1 MKINDILKESDDSQR
16 MTPNWAKYVMDQ
28 LINSEGEITL
38 TDLFDEGIPGLRAM
52 FMATAEEHG
61 LDPEEDFQDVEHEVI
76 LKLNDIIHG
85 GHGLDEGEVEMP
97 TGQATGIDSQT
108 DTPPSRSFSIKVVGN
123 FIPSSSQTFTATQLF
138 NALTS
143 ILPRDYPYVAWENQ
157 KGSPQRRV
165 IDDINNDGFSIVKQ
179 GINSQDVAETIAS
192 KFEAKGIPA
201 EVIDGGIYEEQL
213 NEFLPALAA
222 GAGALARGAT
232 VAGGAALKGA
242 QALGGAA
249 IKGVQAVAPGIV
261 KGVQAVAPGVVKTGQ
276 AIGKVPGQIEKGLI
290 KGVEMLDALVPG
302 GIFNPD
308 GSMKGS
314 QYLTKYLT
322 PQQIQQAQQQSAQNQ
337 QQGLE
342 EAYDPAQASKY
353 ISAATKAATI
363 IFNATRGW
371 NDKFRSELA
380 HQYGFDPDSP
390 GKIFNDHEHYALID
404 WLKSKG
410 CKLSYNRNSPIN
422 FSLSMP
428 DQSAP
433 YEFNILD
440 MIQNGEVNESSAVTN
455 KKPEADYGDDYQD
468 MVKRLK
474 HLAGA
479 GPLKT
484 VYDPA
489 KRVYKN
495 VPTAQQPKK

>member
-28 LINSEGEITL
+28 LINSEGEITM

-76 LKLNDIIHG
+76 FKLNDIIHG

-97 TGQATGIDSQT
+97 TGQATGTDAQT

-179 GINSQDVAETIAS
+179 GINSQDVAETIAN
-192 KFEAKGIPA
+192 KFDSKGIPA
-201 EVIDGGIYEEQL
+201 EVIDGGIYEEQ
-213 NEFLPALAA
+213 
-222 GAGALARGAT
+222 
-232 VAGGAALKGA
+232 
-242 QALGGAA
+242 
-249 IKGVQAVAPGIV
+249 
-261 KGVQAVAPGVVKTGQ
+261 
-276 AIGKVPGQIEKGLI
+276 
-290 KGVEMLDALVPG
+290 
-302 GIFNPD
+302 
-308 GSMKGS
+308 
-314 QYLTKYLT
+314 
-322 PQQIQQAQQQSAQNQ
+322 
-337 QQGLE
+337 GLE
-342 EAYDPAQASKY
+342 EAYDPGQASKY
-353 ISAATKAATI
+353 ISAATKAAAI
-363 IFNATRGW
+363 LFNATRGW
-371 NDKFRSELA
+371 NQDFRSELEN
-380 HQYGFDPDSP
+380 QYGFDPDSP
-390 GKIFNDHEHYALID
+390 GKEVSDTKAKDLIK

-410 CKLSYNRNSPIN
+410 CELSYDPRSPID

-428 DQSAP
+428 DQTQP